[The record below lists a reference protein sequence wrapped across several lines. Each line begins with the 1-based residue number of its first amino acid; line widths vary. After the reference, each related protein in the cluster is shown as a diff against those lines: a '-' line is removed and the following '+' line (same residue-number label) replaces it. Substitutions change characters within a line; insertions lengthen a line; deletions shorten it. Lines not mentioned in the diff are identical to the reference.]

1 MSSRELIV
9 LGSASQVP
17 TRHRNHNAYFLRW
30 DDEGI
35 LFDPGEGTQRQMTL
49 AGLSATQVTRICIT
63 HFHGDHA
70 LGLPGIIQRLSLD
83 RAKHPVEV
91 YYPASGQAFFERL
104 RHATIFMDA
113 ATIVPRPISG
123 DGMLAETKAF
133 KLSAAKLEHA
143 VDTYGFRLEEHA
155 RVQLIPSRLAEAGIS
170 GPLTGELLRRGSVEV
185 GGRTVRVEEV
195 GEPRAGQG
203 FAFVMDTRPCANAGR
218 LAQGVDLLVCES
230 TYLDTER
237 QEAHD
242 HFHMTALQ
250 AAELAR
256 EARARRLVLTHFSQ
270 RYEDTAPF
278 VEEARPLVADVVA
291 ARDLD
296 RVEVP
301 KRARPA

>member
-1 MSSRELIV
+1 MSNRELIV

-49 AGLSATQVTRICIT
+49 AGLSASQVTRICIT

-83 RAKHPVEV
+83 RATHPVEI

-104 RHATIFMDA
+104 RHATIFMDK
-113 ATIVPRPISG
+113 ATIVPRPISK
-123 DGMLAETKAF
+123 DGVLAETKAW
-133 KLSAAKLEHA
+133 KLSAARLEHA
-143 VDTYGFRLEEHA
+143 VDTYGFRLEERS
-155 RVQLIPSRLAEAGIS
+155 RVQLHPGRLKELGIS
-170 GPLTGELLRRGSVEV
+170 GPLVGELQRKGSMMVN
-185 GGRTVRVEEV
+185 GRIVRLEEV
-195 GEPRAGQG
+195 GETRPGQA
-203 FAFVMDTRPCANAGR
+203 FAFVMDTRPCPNAAV

-250 AAELAR
+250 AAELAQNAQ
-256 EARARRLVLTHFSQ
+256 ARQLVLTHFSQ
-270 RYEDTAPF
+270 RYEDTSAF
-278 VEEARPLVADVVA
+278 VAEAKTRVADVVA
-291 ARDLD
+291 VKDLD

-301 KRARPA
+301 KRSRSS

>member
-49 AGLSATQVTRICIT
+49 AGLSASQVTRICIT

-83 RAKHPVEV
+83 RATHSVEI

-104 RHATIFMDA
+104 RHATIFMDK

-123 DGMLAETKAF
+123 DGVLAETKAF
-133 KLSAAKLEHA
+133 QLSAARLEHA
-143 VDTYGFRLEEHA
+143 VDTYGFRLEERS
-155 RVQLIPSRLAEAGIS
+155 RVQLNPARLAEKGIS
-170 GPLTGELLRRGSVEV
+170 GPLVGELQRKGAIEV
-185 GGRTVRVEEV
+185 AGRTVCLEEV
-195 GEPRAGQG
+195 GETRAGQS
-203 FAFVMDTRPCANAGR
+203 FAFVMDTRPCENASR

-230 TYLDTER
+230 TYLDSER

-250 AAELAR
+250 AAELAQS
-256 EARARRLVLTHFSQ
+256 AKARRLVLTHFSQ
-270 RYEDTAPF
+270 RYEDTGPF
-278 VEEARPLVADVVA
+278 VQEAKARVDDVMAV
-291 ARDLD
+291 RDLD

-301 KRARPA
+301 KRSRSA

>member
-30 DDEGI
+30 DEEGI

-49 AGLSATQVTRICIT
+49 AGVSASQVTRVCIT

-83 RAKHPVEV
+83 RVKHPVEV

-104 RHATIFMDA
+104 RHATIFMDQ
-113 ATIVPRPISG
+113 ATLVPRPIAE
-123 DGMLAETKAF
+123 DGVLAETKGF
-133 KLSAAKLEHA
+133 RLSAARLEHA
-143 VDTYGFRLEEHA
+143 VDTFGFRLEEHA
-155 RVQLIPSRLAEAGIS
+155 RIQLHPGRLAERGIS
-170 GPLTGELLRRGSVEV
+170 GPMTGELLRRGAIEV

-195 GEPRAGQG
+195 GETRAGQA
-203 FAFVMDTRPCANAGR
+203 FAFIMDTRPCANAGR
-218 LAQGVDLLVCES
+218 LARGVDLLVCES
-230 TYLDTER
+230 TYLDSER
-237 QEAHD
+237 REAHD

-256 EARARRLVLTHFSQ
+256 EAGARRLVLTHFSQ

-278 VEEARPLVADVVA
+278 VEEAKGRVADVVA
-291 ARDLD
+291 VKDLD

-301 KRARPA
+301 KRARST

>member
-30 DDEGI
+30 DDEGL

-113 ATIVPRPISG
+113 ATIVPRPISA
-123 DGMLAETKAF
+123 DGVLAETKAF

-155 RVQLIPSRLAEAGIS
+155 RVQLIPSKLTEAGIS
-170 GPLTGELLRRGSVEV
+170 GPLTGELLRKGAVEV
-185 GGRTVRVEEV
+185 DGRAVRVEEV
-195 GEPRAGQG
+195 GEPRPGQG
-203 FAFVMDTRPCANAGR
+203 FAFVMDTRPCANAAR
-218 LAQGVDLLVCES
+218 LAHEVDLLVCES

-256 EARARRLVLTHFSQ
+256 DARARRLVLTHFSQ

-278 VEEARPLVADVVA
+278 VQEARPLVADVVA

-301 KRARPA
+301 RRARPV

>member
-30 DDEGI
+30 DEEGI

-49 AGLSATQVTRICIT
+49 AGLSATQVTRVCIT

-83 RAKHPVEV
+83 RAKHPVEIH
-91 YYPASGQAFFERL
+91 YPASGQAFFERL

-113 ATIVPRPISG
+113 ATIVPRPISE
-123 DGMLAETKAF
+123 DGVLAETKGF

-170 GPLTGELLRRGSVEV
+170 GPLTGELLRKGTVEV

-195 GEPRAGQG
+195 GETRPGQA
-203 FAFVMDTRPCANAGR
+203 FAFVMDTRPCAGAAR

-237 QEAHD
+237 REAHD

-270 RYEDTAPF
+270 RYEDTTPF
-278 VEEARPLVADVVA
+278 LDEARPLVADVVA
-291 ARDLD
+291 AKDLD
-296 RVEVP
+296 RIEVP
-301 KRARPA
+301 RRSRPA

>member
-49 AGLSATQVTRICIT
+49 AGLSSRQVTRVCIT

-83 RAKHPVEV
+83 SAPHPVEV
-91 YYPASGQAFFERL
+91 YYPASGQVFYERL
-104 RHATIFMDA
+104 RNATPFMDK
-113 ATIVPRPISG
+113 ATIVPRPIAG
-123 DGMLAETKAF
+123 DGVLAETKDF
-133 KLSAAKLEHA
+133 KLSAARLEHSI
-143 VDTYGFRLEEHA
+143 DTFGFRLEEHA
-155 RVQLIPSRLAEAGIS
+155 RMRLDAGRLAALGIS
-170 GPLTGELLRRGSVEV
+170 GPRVGELQRRGVLEVE
-185 GGRTVRVEEV
+185 GRTVRLEDV
-195 GEPRAGQG
+195 GERREGQA
-203 FAFVMDTRPCANAGR
+203 FAFVMDTRPCTNAAR
-218 LAQGVDLLVCES
+218 LAEGVDLLVCES
-230 TYLDTER
+230 TYLDSER

-242 HFHMTALQ
+242 HFHMTARQ

-256 EARARRLVLTHFSQ
+256 EAKARRLVLTHFSQ

-278 VEEARPLVADVVA
+278 VQEAQACVADVVA
-291 ARDLD
+291 VRDLD
-296 RVEVP
+296 HVEVP
-301 KRARPA
+301 KRSRTA

>member
-30 DDEGI
+30 DEEGI

-49 AGLSATQVTRICIT
+49 AGLSATQVTRVCIT

-83 RAKHPVEV
+83 RAKHPVEIH
-91 YYPASGQAFFERL
+91 YPASGQAFFERL

-113 ATIVPRPISG
+113 ATIVPRPISE
-123 DGMLAETKAF
+123 DGVLAETKGF
-133 KLSAAKLEHA
+133 TLSAAKLEHA

-170 GPLTGELLRRGSVEV
+170 GPLTGELLKRGVVEV
-185 GGRTVRVEEV
+185 AGRTVRVEEV
-195 GEPRAGQG
+195 GEPRPGQA
-203 FAFVMDTRPCANAGR
+203 FAFVMDTRPCPGAAR
-218 LAQGVDLLVCES
+218 LAKGVDLLVCES

-237 QEAHD
+237 REAHD

-278 VEEARPLVADVVA
+278 VAEAKPLVEDVVA
-291 ARDLD
+291 AKDLD

-301 KRARPA
+301 RRSRPA

>member
-123 DGMLAETKAF
+123 DGVLAETKGF

-143 VDTYGFRLEEHA
+143 VDTYGFRLEEHS

-170 GPLTGELLRRGSVEV
+170 GPLTGELLRKGSVEV

-195 GEPRAGQG
+195 GETRAGQG

-278 VEEARPLVADVVA
+278 VAEAKPLVADVVA

-296 RVEVP
+296 RVEIP

>member
-83 RAKHPVEV
+83 RVTHPVEV
-91 YYPASGQAFFERL
+91 YYPATGQHFFERL
-104 RHATIFMDA
+104 RHATIFMDK
-113 ATIVPRPISG
+113 ATILPKPISV
-123 DGMLAETKAF
+123 DGVLAETKAF
-133 KLSAAKLEHA
+133 TLSAARLEHA
-143 VDTYGFRLEEHA
+143 VDTYGFRLEERS
-155 RVQLIPSRLAEAGIS
+155 RVQLNPARLAEKGIAGPIV
-170 GPLTGELLRRGSVEV
+170 GELQRKGVVKV
-185 GGRTVRVEEV
+185 GGRTIRLEEV
-195 GEPRAGQG
+195 GETRAGQS
-203 FAFVMDTRPCANAGR
+203 FAFVMDTRPCANASR

-230 TYLDTER
+230 TYLDSER
-237 QEAHD
+237 EEAHD

-256 EARARRLVLTHFSQ
+256 AANARRLVLTHFSQ
-270 RYEDTAPF
+270 RYEDTTLF
-278 VEEARPLVADVVA
+278 VNEAKPVMEDVVA
-291 ARDLD
+291 VRDLD
-296 RVEVP
+296 HVEVP
-301 KRARPA
+301 RRARSA

>member
-30 DDEGI
+30 DEEGI

-49 AGLSATQVTRICIT
+49 AGLSATQVTRVCIT

-83 RAKHPVEV
+83 RAKHPVEIH
-91 YYPASGQAFFERL
+91 YPASGQAFFERL

-113 ATIVPRPISG
+113 ATIIPRPISE
-123 DGMLAETKAF
+123 DGVLAETKGF
-133 KLSAAKLEHA
+133 TLSAAKLEHA

-170 GPLTGELLRRGSVEV
+170 GPLTGELLKRGAVEV

-195 GEPRAGQG
+195 GEPRPGQA
-203 FAFVMDTRPCANAGR
+203 FAFVMDTRPCAGATR
-218 LAQGVDLLVCES
+218 LARGVDLLVCES

-237 QEAHD
+237 REAHD

-278 VEEARPLVADVVA
+278 IAEARPLVDDVVA

-301 KRARPA
+301 RRSRPA